1 MLTNRHK
8 LLLEETSW
16 CKKYK
21 KLWLNDG
28 DRYTSFFHRMTNS
41 HRIRNFIDCFRV
53 GGVWVESANE
63 VKGSIANAFKEQLFV
78 PGDWRANIDGL
89 FLD

>member
-1 MLTNRHK
+1 
-8 LLLEETSW
+8 
-16 CKKYK
+16 
-21 KLWLNDG
+21 
-28 DRYTSFFHRMTNS
+28 MTNS
-41 HRIRNFIDCFRV
+41 HRIRNFIDCIRV
-53 GGVWVESANE
+53 GGVWVESAKE